1 MAEMSGI
8 FEAAVTRSGELQDW
22 VMQRQTDAIT
32 QAQLMRDAAIQGID
46 AMSDF
51 TPKLGQNVAP
61 PQTPELVLAVD
72 VDMNLPELT
81 NASFGTVDAVNRPDF
96 VPTPVAPVSGITI
109 KEFEPAVQTIVI
121 PDAPEPIDHG
131 QVPDA
136 PTLTP
141 IQLPAKPV
149 LEKPN
154 LPTLDDVT
162 IPEFLFPVLP
172 VFDAQAPEWQESSI
186 STVLQWSEIPYE
198 LTIIEDVQ
206 AKLRQMWAGGTGLP
220 PAVEQAMWERAGGRE
235 DVSAAR
241 DISAA
246 MVDFSS
252 RGFSL
257 PSGVMVD
264 RIDAIRSDAQLR
276 KQAIGRDVLIKVT
289 DTQIENLRFA
299 CVQAISTEQVL
310 IGIWQQIAS
319 RHFEAAKIQLDSE
332 LALLNARIAIFNA
345 KQSAYATE
353 ATVFRAK
360 LEAALATIQV
370 FRAQVDAELAKGQ
383 VNEQRVRTYSE
394 QIKALLADI
403 EVYKTEMQG
412 AELESNL
419 QRNLIEVFKG
429 RIQAF
434 AEVVQA
440 DKTRFDAY
448 DSRMKGEGSKAQIVE
463 SQARMFAAYV
473 SGKSAQ
479 ADIGFRNQQAQIAT
493 GEQALRAYVANLDR
507 DKTLIQQ
514 QGAAIGAAAE
524 AHRANTSRYV
534 ARAQV
539 EGTKAELQLKA
550 ADAGMAR
557 AIQLY
562 EIEIRRYI
570 ADMEQMIRAAGL
582 QLEALKSAGQA
593 TATMAAG
600 AMAGVSVGASVS
612 ASAGISASGSENISQ
627 SI

>member
-8 FEAAVTRSGELQDW
+8 FEAAVTRGQELQTW
-22 VMQRQTDAIT
+22 VLDRQTDAIE
-32 QAQLMRDAAIQGID
+32 QANTMRDQAIQGIE

-51 TPKLGQNVAP
+51 TPKLGANVLP
-61 PQTPELVLAVD
+61 PQAPELVLAVD

-81 NASFGTVDAVNRPDF
+81 NASFGTVTPVTRGDF
-96 VPTPVAPVSGITI
+96 TPQAVAPVSGITI
-109 KEFEPAVQTIVI
+109 KEFEPSVQSIVI
-121 PDAPEPIDHG
+121 PEAPEPIDHG
-131 QVPDA
+131 QVPEA

-141 IQLPAKPV
+141 ITLPAKPV

-154 LPTLDDVT
+154 LPTLDNVV
-162 IPEFLFPVLP
+162 IPDFVFPTLP
-172 VFDAQAPEWQESSI
+172 VFNAEAPEWQETSI
-186 STVLQWSEIPYE
+186 STVLQWQEVPYE
-198 LTIIEDVQ
+198 LTILGEAM

-220 PAVEQAMWERAGGRE
+220 PEVEQAMWERATSRE
-235 DVSAAR
+235 DLGAAR

-252 RGFSL
+252 RGFTL

-264 RIDAIRSDAQLR
+264 RVDAIRADAQLR
-276 KQAIGRDVLIKVT
+276 KQALGRDITVLVAQ
-289 DTQIENLRFA
+289 TQIENLRFA
-299 CVQAISTEQVL
+299 CTQAIASEQVL
-310 IGIWQQIAS
+310 ISIWSQIAS

-332 LALLNARIAIFNA
+332 LALLNAKIAIFNA

-353 ATVFRAK
+353 ATIYRVK
-360 LEAALATIQV
+360 LEASLAVIQV

-403 EVYKTEMQG
+403 EVYKVEMEG
-412 AELESNL
+412 AELESNM
-419 QRNLIEVFKG
+419 QRNAIEVFKG

-463 SQARMFAAYV
+463 SQARMYAAYV
-473 SGKSAQ
+473 SGKGAQ
-479 ADIGFRNQQAQIAT
+479 ADIGFRNQQAQLAV
-493 GEQALRAYVANLDR
+493 GEQSLRAYVANLDR

-514 QGAAIGAAAE
+514 QSAAISAAAE
-524 AHRANTSRYV
+524 AHRANTQRFV
-534 ARAQV
+534 ASAQV
-539 EGTKAELQLKA
+539 EGTKAELQVKA
-550 ADAGMAR
+550 AEAGMAR

-562 EIEIRRYI
+562 EIEVRRYI
-570 ADMEQMIRAAGL
+570 SDMEQMIRAAGL
-582 QLEALKSAGQA
+582 QLEALKAAGQA

-600 AMAGVSVGASVS
+600 AMAGVSVGASVTSS
-612 ASAGISASGSENISQ
+612 ANIGASGTENINQ